1 MPLLLAP
8 LLGFQERQLGGEQR
22 FPFTAV
28 ELVEVGEDFV
38 GGSTRRHACSLE
50 ACYREVGVIMLEDGG
65 VGHGAELGTAFW
77 DWERSDF
84 GVGGHSVEGDGGDV
98 VVEGFRTGFVA
109 DPALAFP
116 GGAAAPARN
125 GGGGG
130 GCLEDCLV
138 AAGKTPFLDH
148 LGDDVVDLV
157 LFALEGFH
165 LHIETAEGVREPTDL
180 SPVSSDVDRSI

>member
-1 MPLLLAP
+1 MVKN
-8 LLGFQERQLGGEQR
+8 R
-22 FPFTAV
+22 
-28 ELVEVGEDFV
+28 
-38 GGSTRRHACSLE
+38 
-50 ACYREVGVIMLEDGG
+50 G

-98 VVEGFRTGFVA
+98 VVEGFRAGFVA

-125 GGGGG
+125 DRRIR

-138 AAGKTPFLDH
+138 TAGEAPFLDH
-148 LGDDVVDLV
+148 LGNDVVDLV
-157 LFALEGFH
+157 LFTLEGFH
-165 LHIETAEGVREPTDL
+165 LHVKTAEGVWESTDL
-180 SPVSSDVDRSI
+180 GPVSPDADRTI